1 MGSFVP
7 VTKVSDL
14 GPGQMKWVAVGRAR
28 VLLAN
33 VAGIFYALSDVCGHQ
48 RAPLSRGRLVG
59 HEVECPLHFARF
71 DVCTGKLLSGPVATD
86 VPVYEVQVK
95 EDTVY
100 IKQSQNTR

>member
-1 MGSFVP
+1 MGGG
-7 VTKVSDL
+7 
-14 GPGQMKWVAVGRAR
+14 GPGR

>member
-14 GPGQMKWVAVGRAR
+14 GPGQMKWVAVGRTR

-86 VPVYEVQVK
+86 VPVYEVQVN

-100 IKQSQNTR
+100 IKQGQNTR

>member
-86 VPVYEVQVK
+86 VPIYEVQVK